1 MPAGALSRL
10 REPLAALSFIDLR
23 RPCFLLPSRAA
34 DDADERVLLRRELRA
49 GFWDDAATESSGA
62 ALLTEAEAEAS
73 RAKRAEELSA
83 LEAGRLRYDERP
95 EDDEAS
101 RELLRRRGCLPV
113 ADALPDALALPYVT
127 RLGLELSVPEEAWLR
142 LLESSER
149 REPLEAEEADFR
161 LKLDAMFLPYLVLRE
176 LDQACDLARCRIAV
190 VDDEVGVDI

>member
-34 DDADERVLLRRELRA
+34 DDADERVLLRRELSA

-62 ALLTEAEAEAS
+62 APLTEAEAEAS
-73 RAKRAEELSA
+73 RVKRAEELSA

-190 VDDEVGVDI
+190 VDDEVGVDV